1 MNRQVVN
8 QDSMRKND
16 QAKQEILG
24 FLRPGLGG
32 IETEL
37 EMLGYGRRK
46 VTAGI

>member
-8 QDSMRKND
+8 QKPMRKNS
-16 QAKQEILG
+16 QAKQEIWR
-24 FLRPGLGG
+24 FLCPGLGG
-32 IETEL
+32 IETQL